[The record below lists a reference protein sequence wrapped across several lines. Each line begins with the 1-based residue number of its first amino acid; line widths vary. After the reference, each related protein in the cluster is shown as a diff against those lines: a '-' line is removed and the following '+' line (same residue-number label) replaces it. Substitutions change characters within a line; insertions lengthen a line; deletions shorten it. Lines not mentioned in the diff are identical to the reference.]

1 MGRIGFLGQ
10 AKSGSLLCSLCPFK
24 SELFLHRIGRHPWM
38 SRRLSGAWRFRMS
51 DPLSRRVFLV
61 LAGSAIAVPSFVW
74 AASAEEEDDVPALLD
89 HIILR
94 CHDLHTGI
102 EFAPQG
108 TGSVP
113 TVRGVHPPPPPPH
126 ALLSPPPLRYPAPL
140 P

>member
-61 LAGSAIAVPSFVW
+61 LAGSAIPVPPFLW
-74 AASAEEEDDVPALLD
+74 AASAEEEADVPPLLH
-89 HIILR
+89 HIILG
-94 CHDLHTGI
+94 CHDLATRTQFVHRGNR
-102 EFAPQG
+102 
-108 TGSVP
+108 VDP
-113 TVRGVHPPPPPPH
+113 T
-126 ALLSPPPLRYPAPL
+126 LLV
-140 P
+140 

>member
-61 LAGSAIAVPSFVW
+61 LAGSAIAPPSFLW
-74 AASAEEEDDVPALLD
+74 GAPAEEEDDGPALLCQL
-89 HIILR
+89 IVG
-94 CHDLHTGI
+94 CTDLDT
-102 EFAPQG
+102 
-108 TGSVP
+108 
-113 TVRGVHPPPPPPH
+113 R
-126 ALLSPPPLRYPAPL
+126 
-140 P
+140 